1 MFTYVLRL
9 CIQTVICCIPCYI
22 INYVRLPKMFEFQR
36 AVREFEFNLI
46 IATRCIKMVEAF
58 RDKSV
63 DDRENDHVMMD
74 IIADELKLLQRE
86 VKDNKIEVNRNLRE
100 IEKLKKVQ
108 AINKNRK

>member
-1 MFTYVLRL
+1 
-9 CIQTVICCIPCYI
+9 
-22 INYVRLPKMFEFQR
+22 MFEFQR